1 MLSIQGRCHGAFI
14 GHAIA
19 SKYDP
24 SISMAIDIS
33 NSLLERQQFDG
44 PDILSRYLFLYHTK
58 HYEIGEATKYL
69 YQVASKNIQAVG
81 NKSSIARQDLLF
93 DQNTINEYVKITND
107 KLGGHTAGC
116 GPAQRSFP
124 LALCTWIDDD
134 DLFEISKQEAAL
146 THFSP
151 LAGQVAGVVNVICR
165 SLLRNK
171 TWTDAV
177 RRAFA
182 SPGLHSDVINVY
194 ARYARSPEPFT
205 KIHVAYAPTV
215 LNAALYYIH
224 TATNAKEA
232 IDSVVCSTDR
242 YYCAPIVGFLSGA
255 RWGIPDE
262 MYKDKVNDTQ
272 FVTIRDTANKI
283 SSSWP
288 IKYQSVSN

>member
-1 MLSIQGRCHGAFI
+1 MVSIQGRCHGAFI

-24 SISMAIDIS
+24 SISMAIEIS
-33 NSLLERQQFDG
+33 DSLLEHKKLNG
-44 PDILSRYLFLYHTK
+44 PDILSRYLYLYYTK
-58 HYEIGEATKYL
+58 HYEIGETTKYL
-69 YQVASKNIQAVG
+69 YQIALNNIQMAG
-81 NKSSIARQDLLF
+81 NRSTITRQDFLL

-107 KLGGHTAGC
+107 KLNGHTGGC

-124 LALCTWIDDD
+124 LALCTSIDDD
-134 DLFEISKQEAAL
+134 DLFEISKQDAAL

-171 TWTDAV
+171 TWAEAIQRAV
-177 RRAFA
+177 A
-182 SPGLHSDVINVY
+182 SPGLHSDVTDVF
-194 ARYARSPEPFT
+194 ARYARSSEPFIKT
-205 KIHVAYAPTV
+205 HAASAPTV
-215 LNAALYYIH
+215 LNAALHFIH
-224 TATNAKEA
+224 NATNAKEA
-232 IDSVVCSTDR
+232 INNVSSTDR

-255 RWGIPDE
+255 RWGIPDD

-272 FVTIRDTANKI
+272 FVIIRDTTNKL

-288 IKYQSVSN
+288 VKYQSVSN